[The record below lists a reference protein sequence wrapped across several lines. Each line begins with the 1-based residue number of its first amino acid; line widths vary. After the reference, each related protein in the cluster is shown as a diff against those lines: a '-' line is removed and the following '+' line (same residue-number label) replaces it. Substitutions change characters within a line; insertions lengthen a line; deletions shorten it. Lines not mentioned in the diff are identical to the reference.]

1 MERLMKPFRLR
12 SSKDRKPLSEE
23 QKRKRAGFVVYPLMF
38 LLCLGS
44 FYLIFSP
51 SGQERERQDKGQGF
65 NTEIPSPEDSRL
77 EGNKKDAYEKALM
90 EQESRKRKT
99 FFEAAESMFAK
110 EERKDSVRLP
120 DNIPPERQT
129 NTETETEKGN
139 AGPVSSSAGAYRE
152 MNRTLGSIYEPR
164 TDPEKERLLERIE
177 ELERM
182 QQQQQKQEPLSG
194 MEEKMALME
203 KSYELAAK
211 YNNRQAV
218 ETPSPVRKAED
229 KKAIPVKQVHN
240 EVVSSLS
247 RPMSDEE
254 FISAFSGERNAGFN
268 TAVGRKTV
276 TEGNTIAACVHGTQT
291 VSDGQALRLRLT
303 EPMSVAGRFIP
314 KGTVLVV
321 AVTNSSKHDFYRCK
335 SATCK
340 FLFRDTKSARDKNG
354 TKPRK
359 NKVKNTSP
367 EISLVEYL
375 CFVCKGT
382 NLSLEKRG
390 KIPISLIH
398 NSFSYHCTQNVVI
411 ASDFD
416 LKQHDLRIS
425 CVKFCFALC
434 WTFSKTRTGNRTK
447 DLPPLLSNSWLW
459 ECLNDRHLKML
470 NFK

>member
-1 MERLMKPFRLR
+1 MKRNLTRQADLQLRRFCHRLTVKQRKAVLWILFVPFAAACVYTACRPFIGSKNRESGMEFMEKDSLRMEFIQSIVRNGERKVKKVMERLMKPFRLR

-51 SGQERERQDKGQGF
+51 SGQERGRQDKGQGF

-120 DNIPPERQT
+120 DNIPPERKT

-203 KSYELAAK
+203 
-211 YNNRQAV
+211 NPTNW
-218 ETPSPVRKAED
+218 PP
-229 KKAIPVKQVHN
+229 
-240 EVVSSLS
+240 
-247 RPMSDEE
+247 
-254 FISAFSGERNAGFN
+254 
-268 TAVGRKTV
+268 
-276 TEGNTIAACVHGTQT
+276 NTIT
-291 VSDGQALRLRLT
+291 VRQWRLLLPSEKWR
-303 EPMSVAGRFIP
+303 
-314 KGTVLVV
+314 
-321 AVTNSSKHDFYRCK
+321 
-335 SATCK
+335 
-340 FLFRDTKSARDKNG
+340 TKSHAG
-354 TKPRK
+354 
-359 NKVKNTSP
+359 
-367 EISLVEYL
+367 E
-375 CFVCKGT
+375 
-382 NLSLEKRG
+382 
-390 KIPISLIH
+390 
-398 NSFSYHCTQNVVI
+398 
-411 ASDFD
+411 
-416 LKQHDLRIS
+416 
-425 CVKFCFALC
+425 
-434 WTFSKTRTGNRTK
+434 TG
-447 DLPPLLSNSWLW
+447 PQ
-459 ECLNDRHLKML
+459 
-470 NFK
+470 

>member
-1 MERLMKPFRLR
+1 MKPFRLR

-23 QKRKRAGFVVYPLMF
+23 QKRKRARFLVYPLMF

-77 EGNKKDAYEKALM
+77 EWNKKDAYEKALM

-120 DNIPPERQT
+120 DDIPSERQT
-129 NTETETEKGN
+129 NTGTETEKGN

-211 YNNRQAV
+211 YNNRQAA

-229 KKAIPVKQVHN
+229 IN
-240 EVVSSLS
+240 
-247 RPMSDEE
+247 
-254 FISAFSGERNAGFN
+254 
-268 TAVGRKTV
+268 
-276 TEGNTIAACVHGTQT
+276 
-291 VSDGQALRLRLT
+291 
-303 EPMSVAGRFIP
+303 
-314 KGTVLVV
+314 
-321 AVTNSSKHDFYRCK
+321 
-335 SATCK
+335 
-340 FLFRDTKSARDKNG
+340 
-354 TKPRK
+354 
-359 NKVKNTSP
+359 
-367 EISLVEYL
+367 
-375 CFVCKGT
+375 
-382 NLSLEKRG
+382 
-390 KIPISLIH
+390 
-398 NSFSYHCTQNVVI
+398 
-411 ASDFD
+411 
-416 LKQHDLRIS
+416 
-425 CVKFCFALC
+425 
-434 WTFSKTRTGNRTK
+434 
-447 DLPPLLSNSWLW
+447 
-459 ECLNDRHLKML
+459 
-470 NFK
+470 

>member
-110 EERKDSVRLP
+110 EKRKDSVRLP
-120 DNIPPERQT
+120 DNIIPERQT

-139 AGPVSSSAGAYRE
+139 AGPVSTSAGAYRE

-164 TDPEKERLLERIE
+164 TDREKERLLERVE

-182 QQQQQKQEPLSG
+182 QQQKQEPLSG

-303 EPMSVAGRFIP
+303 EPMSVAEIGRAH
-314 KGTVLVV
+314 V
-321 AVTNSSKHDFYRCK
+321 
-335 SATCK
+335 
-340 FLFRDTKSARDKNG
+340 
-354 TKPRK
+354 
-359 NKVKNTSP
+359 
-367 EISLVEYL
+367 
-375 CFVCKGT
+375 
-382 NLSLEKRG
+382 
-390 KIPISLIH
+390 
-398 NSFSYHCTQNVVI
+398 
-411 ASDFD
+411 
-416 LKQHDLRIS
+416 
-425 CVKFCFALC
+425 
-434 WTFSKTRTGNRTK
+434 
-447 DLPPLLSNSWLW
+447 
-459 ECLNDRHLKML
+459 
-470 NFK
+470 

>member
-51 SGQERERQDKGQGF
+51 SGQEQERQDKGQGF

-120 DNIPPERQT
+120 DNIPPQRQT
-129 NTETETEKGN
+129 NMGTETEKGN

-164 TDPEKERLLERIE
+164 TDPEKERL
-177 ELERM
+177 
-182 QQQQQKQEPLSG
+182 QEPLSG

-314 KGTVLVV
+314 KGTVLVGGTRIQGERLEIMV
-321 AVTNSSKHDFYRCK
+321 NAVEYKGTILPVELEVYDLDGQQGILVPGSLEYDAAREIAANMGTSMNSSI
-335 SATCK
+335 
-340 FLFRDTKSARDKNG
+340 N
-354 TKPRK
+354 
-359 NKVKNTSP
+359 
-367 EISLVEYL
+367 ISTDA
-375 CFVCKGT
+375 GA
-382 NLSLEKRG
+382 
-390 KIPISLIH
+390 
-398 NSFSYHCTQNVVI
+398 QI
-411 ASDFD
+411 ASDLGKGVIQGVSQYISKRMRTVKIT
-416 LKQHDLRIS
+416 LK
-425 CVKFCFALC
+425 
-434 WTFSKTRTGNRTK
+434 TGHRV
-447 DLPPLLSNSWLW
+447 LLHSP
-459 ECLNDRHLKML
+459 EK
-470 NFK
+470 

>member
-51 SGQERERQDKGQGF
+51 SGQEQERQDKGQGF

-110 EERKDSVRLP
+110 EERKDSVVRLP
-120 DNIPPERQT
+120 DNIPSERQT
-129 NTETETEKGN
+129 NMGTETEKGN

-164 TDPEKERLLERIE
+164 TDPEKERLQERIE
-177 ELERM
+177 ELERI

-218 ETPSPVRKAED
+218 ETLLPS
-229 KKAIPVKQVHN
+229 
-240 EVVSSLS
+240 
-247 RPMSDEE
+247 
-254 FISAFSGERNAGFN
+254 
-268 TAVGRKTV
+268 
-276 TEGNTIAACVHGTQT
+276 
-291 VSDGQALRLRLT
+291 
-303 EPMSVAGRFIP
+303 
-314 KGTVLVV
+314 
-321 AVTNSSKHDFYRCK
+321 
-335 SATCK
+335 
-340 FLFRDTKSARDKNG
+340 
-354 TKPRK
+354 
-359 NKVKNTSP
+359 
-367 EISLVEYL
+367 
-375 CFVCKGT
+375 
-382 NLSLEKRG
+382 EKR
-390 KIPISLIH
+390 
-398 NSFSYHCTQNVVI
+398 
-411 ASDFD
+411 
-416 LKQHDLRIS
+416 
-425 CVKFCFALC
+425 
-434 WTFSKTRTGNRTK
+434 RTK
-447 DLPPLLSNSWLW
+447 KPY
-459 ECLNDRHLKML
+459 R
-470 NFK
+470 

>member
-12 SSKDRKPLSEE
+12 FSKDGKPLSEE
-23 QKRKRAGFVVYPLMF
+23 QKRKRARFVVYPLMF

-139 AGPVSSSAGAYRE
+139 AGSVSSSAGAYRE

-203 KSYELAAK
+203 
-211 YNNRQAV
+211 NPTNW
-218 ETPSPVRKAED
+218 PP
-229 KKAIPVKQVHN
+229 
-240 EVVSSLS
+240 
-247 RPMSDEE
+247 
-254 FISAFSGERNAGFN
+254 
-268 TAVGRKTV
+268 
-276 TEGNTIAACVHGTQT
+276 NTIT
-291 VSDGQALRLRLT
+291 VRLWRPL
-303 EPMSVAGRFIP
+303 
-314 KGTVLVV
+314 L
-321 AVTNSSKHDFYRCK
+321 
-335 SATCK
+335 
-340 FLFRDTKSARDKNG
+340 
-354 TKPRK
+354 
-359 NKVKNTSP
+359 
-367 EISLVEYL
+367 
-375 CFVCKGT
+375 
-382 NLSLEKRG
+382 LSEKR
-390 KIPISLIH
+390 
-398 NSFSYHCTQNVVI
+398 
-411 ASDFD
+411 
-416 LKQHDLRIS
+416 
-425 CVKFCFALC
+425 
-434 WTFSKTRTGNRTK
+434 RTK
-447 DLPPLLSNSWLW
+447 KPY
-459 ECLNDRHLKML
+459 R
-470 NFK
+470 

>member
-23 QKRKRAGFVVYPLMF
+23 QKRKRARFVVYPLMF

-164 TDPEKERLLERIE
+164 TDPEKERL
-177 ELERM
+177 
-182 QQQQQKQEPLSG
+182 
-194 MEEKMALME
+194 
-203 KSYELAAK
+203 
-211 YNNRQAV
+211 V

-314 KGTVLVV
+314 KGTVLVGGTRIQGERLEIMV
-321 AVTNSSKHDFYRCK
+321 NAVEYKGTILPVELEVYDLDGQHGILVPGSLEYDAAREIAANMGTSMNSSI
-335 SATCK
+335 
-340 FLFRDTKSARDKNG
+340 N
-354 TKPRK
+354 
-359 NKVKNTSP
+359 
-367 EISLVEYL
+367 ISTDA
-375 CFVCKGT
+375 GA
-382 NLSLEKRG
+382 
-390 KIPISLIH
+390 
-398 NSFSYHCTQNVVI
+398 QI
-411 ASDFD
+411 ASDLGKGVIQGVSQYISKRMRTVKIT
-416 LKQHDLRIS
+416 LKAGHR
-425 CVKFCFALC
+425 V
-434 WTFSKTRTGNRTK
+434 
-447 DLPPLLSNSWLW
+447 LLHSP
-459 ECLNDRHLKML
+459 EK
-470 NFK
+470 

>member
-110 EERKDSVRLP
+110 EERKDSVVRLP
-120 DNIPPERQT
+120 DNIPSERQT
-129 NTETETEKGN
+129 NMGTETEKGN

-164 TDPEKERLLERIE
+164 TDPEKE
-177 ELERM
+177 
-182 QQQQQKQEPLSG
+182 KQEPLSG

-254 FISAFSGERNAGFN
+254 FISAFSGERNERNTGFN

-314 KGTVLVV
+314 KGTVLVG
-321 AVTNSSKHDFYRCK
+321 
-335 SATCK
+335 
-340 FLFRDTKSARDKNG
+340 G
-354 TKPRK
+354 TRIQGERL
-359 NKVKNTSP
+359 
-367 EISLVEYL
+367 EIMVNAVEY
-375 CFVCKGT
+375 KGT
-382 NLSLEKRG
+382 ILPVELEVYDLDGQQGILVPGSLEYDAARE
-390 KIPISLIH
+390 
-398 NSFSYHCTQNVVI
+398 I
-411 ASDFD
+411 AANMGTSAFP
-416 LKQHDLRIS
+416 S
-425 CVKFCFALC
+425 TYPNGCV
-434 WTFSKTRTGNRTK
+434 R
-447 DLPPLLSNSWLW
+447 
-459 ECLNDRHLKML
+459 
-470 NFK
+470 

>member
-51 SGQERERQDKGQGF
+51 SGQEQEQQDKGQGF
-65 NTEIPSPEDSRL
+65 NTEIPSPEDSHL

-99 FFEAAESMFAK
+99 FFEAVESMFAK
-110 EERKDSVRLP
+110 EERKDSVVRLP
-120 DNIPPERQT
+120 DNIIPERQI
-129 NTETETEKGN
+129 NMGTETEKGN

-164 TDPEKERLLERIE
+164 TDPEKERLQERIE

-229 KKAIPVKQVHN
+229 KKAMPVKQVHN

-254 FISAFSGERNAGFN
+254 FISAFSGEHNAGFN
-268 TAVGRKTV
+268 TAVGRKTA

-303 EPMSVAGRFIP
+303 EPMV
-314 KGTVLVV
+314 
-321 AVTNSSKHDFYRCK
+321 RCR
-335 SATCK
+335 T
-340 FLFRDTKSARDKNG
+340 FHTERD
-354 TKPRK
+354 
-359 NKVKNTSP
+359 
-367 EISLVEYL
+367 
-375 CFVCKGT
+375 
-382 NLSLEKRG
+382 
-390 KIPISLIH
+390 
-398 NSFSYHCTQNVVI
+398 
-411 ASDFD
+411 
-416 LKQHDLRIS
+416 
-425 CVKFCFALC
+425 
-434 WTFSKTRTGNRTK
+434 RTGRWHTYTG
-447 DLPPLLSNSWLW
+447 
-459 ECLNDRHLKML
+459 
-470 NFK
+470 